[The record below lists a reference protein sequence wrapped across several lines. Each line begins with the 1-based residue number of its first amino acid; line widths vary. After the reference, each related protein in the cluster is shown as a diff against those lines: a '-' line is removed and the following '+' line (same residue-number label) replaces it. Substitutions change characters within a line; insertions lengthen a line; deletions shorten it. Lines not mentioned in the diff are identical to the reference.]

1 MPRAEFPGPSSQ
13 VSCRPHRPSR
23 CWPSCSTDS
32 DFSSI
37 PSGSDCHERPP
48 GCGTSKYAGCVS
60 DQGSGVTT
68 NVILQQQINLMSI
81 LFIPCSAL
89 HKDESADSK

>member
-1 MPRAEFPGPSSQ
+1 MPRGEFPGPSSQ

-23 CWPSCSTDS
+23 CLPSCSIDS

-37 PSGSDCHERPP
+37 PSGSDSHDRPH

-60 DQGSGVTT
+60 DQGEGVTSDHYLKHLACT
-68 NVILQQQINLMSI
+68 VGLAKIFEVSI
-81 LFIPCSAL
+81 FKL
-89 HKDESADSK
+89 HS